1 VWARYFDEQMETMPP
16 AWTRRLEE
24 ELLSEQVS
32 RCYRRAPFYRRKLAE
47 AGVRPE
53 HVRTLEDLRILPF
66 TTRDELCDSQAAA
79 PPLGDFV
86 CAEELD
92 IARVQV
98 SSDSTGRPLYVGL
111 TQEDLRT
118 SAEIGA
124 RALWSCGARPDDV
137 VLVCLGH
144 SSAAT
149 GFAGQAALEATG
161 ATTIAVGTEEPGRVL
176 EHLRGLQPTGL
187 LATPSF
193 GVELAGAAREAGVEP
208 RLLGLRKLFVA
219 FESRG
224 AQASAQAELE
234 GLWGLDVAGLY
245 GLPDVWGTLA
255 GECEEHDG
263 VHFCGHGGTLV
274 EVVEPGSMEP
284 VPVEAG
290 AGGELVFT
298 HLDRE
303 ASPLLRLRT
312 GETALVTGA
321 ECSCGR
327 TGVRFRL
334 AGPAA

>member
-24 ELLSEQVS
+24 ELLAEQVS
-32 RCYRRAPFYRRKLAE
+32 RCYRQAPFYRRKLAE

-86 CAEELD
+86 CAEQLD

-111 TQEDLRT
+111 TQDDLRT

-137 VLVCLGH
+137 VLVCLGD
-144 SSAAT
+144 SSAAA

-161 ATTIAVGTEEPGRVL
+161 AATVAVGTDEPRRVL
-176 EHLRGLQPTGL
+176 EHWRGLQPTAL
-187 LATPSF
+187 LTTSSY
-193 GVELAGAAREAGVEP
+193 GVELAGAARAAGLEP
-208 RLLGLRKLFVA
+208 RLLGLRKLFIA

-224 AQASAQAELE
+224 AQASARAELE
-234 GLWGLDVAGLY
+234 GLWDVEVRGLY

-274 EVVEPGSMEP
+274 ELVAPGSMEP
-284 VPVEAG
+284 VAVEAG
-290 AGGELVFT
+290 SVGELVFT

-312 GETALVTGA
+312 AETALVAGV
-321 ECSCGR
+321 ECACGR